1 MFNPTSA
8 NIFDRPLWH
17 NGPRPGAFYNF
28 PQQQQLNHDGG
39 VGVQEP
45 LQRSAGPITTG
56 SSVIGLKFDGGVI
69 IAADTLVSYGS
80 LARFRN
86 IDRVFK
92 VNEHTII
99 GCSGDYADF
108 QFIKKHIDQ
117 KITDDYCHD
126 DGIELQPRALFNWLT
141 RVLYQRRSRFE
152 PLWLD
157 LVVGG
162 MQDGLPFLGHV
173 DVRGR
178 AYEDSAIATGYGKHL
193 AVPLLR
199 EETERA
205 RNRAGFGA
213 NGLVTQRVAQ
223 DLVRKSMEVLYY
235 RDGRSDPQYKQ
246 AVSTSK
252 GAEVVGPFQ
261 VSQNWELA
269 TLIKGYN

>member
-1 MFNPTSA
+1 MDF
-8 NIFDRPLWH
+8 
-17 NGPRPGAFYNF
+17 
-28 PQQQQLNHDGG
+28 
-39 VGVQEP
+39 
-45 LQRSAGPITTG
+45 
-56 SSVIGLKFDGGVI
+56 IGC
-69 IAADTLVSYGS
+69 TQ
-80 LARFRN
+80 
-86 IDRVFK
+86 
-92 VNEHTII
+92 VNDHTII

-117 KITDDYCHD
+117 KVTDDYCHD
-126 DGIELQPRALFNWLT
+126 DGIELQPRSLFNWLT

-162 MQDGLPFLGHV
+162 MQDGVPFLGHV

-199 EETERA
+199 EETEKVRHLGPQV
-205 RNRAGFGA
+205 AGVEA
-213 NGLVTQRVAQ
+213 AGLITQKVAQ
-223 DLVRKSMEVLYY
+223 ALVRKSMEVLYY

-246 AVSTSK
+246 AVSTSA

-269 TLIKGYN
+269 SLIKGYN